1 MPKTKNNPI
10 TIHGLI
16 IPIEW
21 DERGNVIAVS
31 VSTFDEDEY
40 VIERD
45 EMGKRLISFLREE
58 IEISGLYRLKGGRK
72 MIRVKEYSI
81 KGLVQSSLDD
91 FV

>member
-1 MPKTKNNPI
+1 MPGEKNQPI

-21 DERGNVIAVS
+21 DEMGNVIAIS

-40 VIERD
+40 LIEKD
-45 EMGKRLISFLREE
+45 EIGEKLISFLRQE

-72 MIRVKEYSI
+72 IIRVKGYNV
-81 KGLVQSSLDD
+81 KRL
-91 FV
+91 FKNF